1 MDLNEIKPNLEEIS
15 ADLEEIR
22 LDLDEISPNL
32 DEIGQNQ
39 TGELLRLAE
48 KAIFGVFSG
57 RVG

>member
-1 MDLNEIKPNLEEIS
+1 MDLNEIRPNLEEIS

-22 LDLDEISPNL
+22 LDLDEISPDL
-32 DEIGQNQ
+32 DEIGKNQ
-39 TGELLRLAE
+39 TGELLQLAE

>member
-1 MDLNEIKPNLEEIS
+1 MDLNEIRPN
-15 ADLEEIR
+15 LEEIR
-22 LDLDEISPNL
+22 LDLDEISPDL